1 MFMLTQEFKEKT
13 MNSLVDFSVAK
24 EIIFIRAINKS
35 NLQPDSI
42 YKEIGDIA
50 ATVYFYIGDIADR
63 FVSAQVPKTFLE
75 SWKLT
80 ESEVYSIAEENSRKL
95 FPVKCYDIL
104 NPWGKGINL
113 FSNECK
119 LSTEICR
126 PSCIST
132 SMKTNGASAIFWPGV
147 KERIGEL
154 LNGNYYIVFTSVHE
168 AMIHKDS
175 NEDSFKE
182 FLKENLNATIE
193 AVVCEDEVLT
203 REVFYYNRQTK
214 ELSYG

>member
-1 MFMLTQEFKEKT
+1 MFMLTQEFKEKI
-13 MNSLVDFSVAK
+13 MNNLVDLSFAK
-24 EIIFIRAINKS
+24 EILFIRAINKS
-35 NLQPDSI
+35 NLQPNSI

-50 ATVYFYIGDIADR
+50 ATVYFYIGDIEDR

-75 SWKLT
+75 SWGLI
-80 ESEVYSIAEENSRKL
+80 ESEVYNIARENSRRL
-95 FPVKCYDIL
+95 FQVNYYDIL
-104 NPWGKGINL
+104 NPWGKGTDL
-113 FSNECK
+113 FSDECK
-119 LSTEICR
+119 LSTKIYT
-126 PSCIST
+126 PNCISIP
-132 SMKTNGASAIFWPGV
+132 MKTNGASAIFWPGV